1 MKRTKYSSAFTLSY
15 EQFKRL
21 TRRENLDIHEC
32 LLFAQHIADCVTEKF
47 IKRGWICM
55 NEVRT
60 EFGYPPVIQYCS
72 WIYLRE
78 FGDEPVKVK
87 TSLNKLGIV
96 VTMRNYI
103 DLCDG
108 PIK

>member
-47 IKRGWICM
+47 IKRGWIGM

-60 EFGYPPVIQYCS
+60 EFGYSPVIQYCS
-72 WIYLRE
+72 RIYLRE
-78 FGDEPVKVK
+78 FGDEPVKVE
-87 TSLNKLGIV
+87 TPPNKLGIV

-108 PIK
+108 SIK

>member
-60 EFGYPPVIQYCS
+60 AFGYQPVIQYCS

-78 FGDEPVKVK
+78 FGDEPVKVE

>member
-1 MKRTKYSSAFTLSY
+1 
-15 EQFKRL
+15 
-21 TRRENLDIHEC
+21 
-32 LLFAQHIADCVTEKF
+32 
-47 IKRGWICM
+47 M

-78 FGDEPVKVK
+78 FGDEPVKVE
-87 TSLNKLGIV
+87 TTPNKLGIV

>member
-1 MKRTKYSSAFTLSY
+1 
-15 EQFKRL
+15 
-21 TRRENLDIHEC
+21 
-32 LLFAQHIADCVTEKF
+32 
-47 IKRGWICM
+47 M

-72 WIYLRE
+72 RIYLRE
-78 FGDEPVKVK
+78 FGDEPVKVE
-87 TSLNKLGIV
+87 TQPNKLGIV

-108 PIK
+108 SIK

>member
-1 MKRTKYSSAFTLSY
+1 MKRTKYSSTFTLSY

-21 TRRENLDIHEC
+21 TRRENLDIQEC
-32 LLFAQHIADCVTEKF
+32 LLFARHITDYITEKF

-60 EFGYPPVIQYCS
+60 AFGYPPVIKYCPR
-72 WIYLRE
+72 IYLRE
-78 FGDEPVKVK
+78 FGEEPVEVEIAQNG
-87 TSLNKLGIV
+87 TGVIV
-96 VTMRNYI
+96 NMKNYI
-103 DLCDG
+103 DLCDE

>member
-1 MKRTKYSSAFTLSY
+1 MKRTKYSSTFTLSY
-15 EQFKRL
+15 EHFQKI
-21 TRRENLDIHEC
+21 TGCEDLDMHKC
-32 LLFAQHIADCVTEKF
+32 LIFARHITDCVTEKF

-72 WIYLRE
+72 RIYLRE
-78 FGDEPVKVK
+78 FGDEPVKVEIPP
-87 TSLNKLGIV
+87 NKLGIV

-108 PIK
+108 SIK